1 MADVL
6 LTVHALKHVA
16 PTVAPVIQIGVT
28 MLTMLIS
35 NVVTAAVSV
44 GISWYISHRGMA
56 GVEIDLNNA
65 KMEIQKLL
73 GNATTPAV

>member
-6 LTVHALKHVA
+6 LTVHDLRHVV
-16 PTVAPVIQIGVT
+16 PTVAPVLQIGVP

-35 NVVTAAVSV
+35 NACTAIISV

-56 GVEIDLNNA
+56 GVKIDLNNA
-65 KMEIQKLL
+65 KNEIAKLT
-73 GNATTPAV
+73 GNASAV